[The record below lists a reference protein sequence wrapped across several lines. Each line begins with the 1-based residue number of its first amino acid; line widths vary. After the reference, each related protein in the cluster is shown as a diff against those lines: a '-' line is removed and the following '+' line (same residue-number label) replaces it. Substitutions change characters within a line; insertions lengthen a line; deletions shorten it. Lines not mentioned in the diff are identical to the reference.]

1 MAKSKTKKKTSLML
15 IISAVLLIAVSVMS
29 LCMMSL
35 PMSKTVTTITAGNTN
50 SVTESETVNAF
61 DYIKEWT
68 EQDENGNSKLSA
80 LKETIKKY
88 EEGSIKN
95 ETLDKVNEANKQQ
108 VAIVEC
114 LIVVIV
120 AAAVAMVLGL
130 VALILAFVKKNG
142 AGKVFG
148 LLALLCVLAIFI
160 LSCII
165 FAFYNP
171 IATALDGSSTIL
183 GVTTT
188 IATTSASAM
197 ALLIVSLIGFVA
209 STVTLVLSRK

>member
-15 IISAVLLIAVSVMS
+15 IISAILLIAVSVMS

-35 PMSKTVTTITAGNTN
+35 PMSKTVTSTTILGSTTTVNNETA
-50 SVTESETVNAF
+50 NAF
-61 DYIKEWT
+61 DYIKNWT

-114 LIVVIV
+114 LIVVIA

-130 VALILAFVKKNG
+130 VALVLAFVKKNG

-160 LSCII
+160 LSCIVY
-165 FAFYNP
+165 AFYNP
-171 IATALDGSSTIL
+171 VATALDGTIA

-188 IATTSASAM
+188 TTVVSAM

>member
-35 PMSKTVTTITAGNTN
+35 PMSKSVTSTTILGSTTTVNNETA
-50 SVTESETVNAF
+50 NAF

-68 EQDENGNSKLSA
+68 EKDENGNSKLSA
-80 LKETIKKY
+80 LKETIKKH

-160 LSCII
+160 LSCIVY
-165 FAFYNP
+165 AFYNP
-171 IATALDGSSTIL
+171 VATALDGTIA

-188 IATTSASAM
+188 TTVVSAM

>member
-35 PMSKTVTTITAGNTN
+35 PMSKSVTSTTILGSTTTVNNETA
-50 SVTESETVNAF
+50 NAF

-68 EQDENGNSKLSA
+68 EKDEDGNSKLSA

-171 IATALDGSSTIL
+171 IATAADGTVTVL

-188 IATTSASAM
+188 IATSSVSEIAM
-197 ALLIVSLIGFVA
+197 LIVSLIGFVA

>member
-35 PMSKTVTTITAGNTN
+35 PMSKSVTSTTILGSTTTVNNETA
-50 SVTESETVNAF
+50 NAF

-68 EQDENGNSKLSA
+68 EKDEDGNSKLSA

-160 LSCII
+160 LSCIVY
-165 FAFYNP
+165 AFYNP
-171 IATALDGSSTIL
+171 VATALDGTIA

-188 IATTSASAM
+188 TTVVSAM

>member
-35 PMSKTVTTITAGNTN
+35 PMSKTVTINDILDTTT
-50 SVTESETVNAF
+50 VKESISAF
-61 DYIKEWT
+61 DHIKEWT
-68 EQDENGNSKLSA
+68 EKDEDGDSKLSTY
-80 LKETIKKY
+80 KEWIKDY
-88 EEGSIKN
+88 EEGSIKVN
-95 ETLDKVNEANKQQ
+95 ILGDSIETAKHK

-114 LIVVIV
+114 LIVVIA

-130 VALILAFVKKNG
+130 VALVLAFVKKNG

-171 IATALDGSSTIL
+171 IATAADGTVTVL

-188 IATTSASAM
+188 IATSSVSEIAM
-197 ALLIVSLIGFVA
+197 LIVSLIGFVA

>member
-15 IISAVLLIAVSVMS
+15 IISAILLIAVSVMS

-35 PMSKTVTTITAGNTN
+35 PMSKTVTINDILDTTT
-50 SVTESETVNAF
+50 VKESISAF
-61 DYIKEWT
+61 DHIKEWT
-68 EQDENGNSKLSA
+68 EKDEDGDSKLSTY
-80 LKETIKKY
+80 KEWIKDY
-88 EEGSIKN
+88 EEGSIKVN
-95 ETLDKVNEANKQQ
+95 ILGDSIETAKHK

-114 LIVVIV
+114 LIVVIA

-130 VALILAFVKKNG
+130 VALVLAFVKKNG

-171 IATALDGSSTIL
+171 IATAADGTVTVL
-183 GVTTT
+183 GLTTT
-188 IATTSASAM
+188 IATSSVSEIAM
-197 ALLIVSLIGFVA
+197 LIVSLIGFVA

>member
-35 PMSKTVTTITAGNTN
+35 PMSKSVTSTTILGSTTTVNNETA
-50 SVTESETVNAF
+50 NAF

-68 EQDENGNSKLSA
+68 EKDEDGNSKLSA

-160 LSCII
+160 LSCIVY
-165 FAFYNP
+165 AFYNP
-171 IATALDGSSTIL
+171 VATALDGTIV

-188 IATTSASAM
+188 TTVVSAM

-209 STVTLVLSRK
+209 GTVTLVLSRK

>member
-1 MAKSKTKKKTSLML
+1 ML

-35 PMSKTVTTITAGNTN
+35 PMSKTVTINDILDTTT
-50 SVTESETVNAF
+50 VKESISAF
-61 DYIKEWT
+61 DHIKEWT
-68 EQDENGNSKLSA
+68 EKDEDGDSKLSTY
-80 LKETIKKY
+80 KEWIKDY
-88 EEGSIKN
+88 EEGSIKVN
-95 ETLDKVNEANKQQ
+95 ILGDSIETAKHK

-114 LIVVIV
+114 LIVVIA

-130 VALILAFVKKNG
+130 VALVLAFVKKNG

-171 IATALDGSSTIL
+171 IATAADGTVTVL

-188 IATTSASAM
+188 IATSSVSEIAM
-197 ALLIVSLIGFVA
+197 LIVSLIGFVA

>member
-35 PMSKTVTTITAGNTN
+35 PMSKSVTSTTILGSTTTVNNETA
-50 SVTESETVNAF
+50 NAF

-68 EQDENGNSKLSA
+68 EKDEDGNSKLSA

-160 LSCII
+160 LSCIVY
-165 FAFYNP
+165 AFYNP
-171 IATALDGSSTIL
+171 VATALDGTIA

-188 IATTSASAM
+188 TTVVSAM

-209 STVTLVLSRK
+209 SAVTLVLSRK

>member
-1 MAKSKTKKKTSLML
+1 MAKTKTKKKMSLML

-35 PMSKTVTTITAGNTN
+35 PMSKTVTSTTILGSTTTVN
-50 SVTESETVNAF
+50 SETANAF

-68 EQDENGNSKLSA
+68 EKDENGNSALSN

-95 ETLDKVNEANKQQ
+95 DKLDKINETNKHQ

-165 FAFYNP
+165 YAFYNP
-171 IATALDGSSTIL
+171 IATSLDGTL
-183 GVTTT
+183 AGVTTT
-188 IATTSASAM
+188 TTIVSVM
-197 ALLIVSLIGFVA
+197 ALLIVSIIGFVA
-209 STVTLVLSRK
+209 SMVTLVLSRK

>member
-15 IISAVLLIAVSVMS
+15 IISAILLIAVSVMS

-35 PMSKTVTTITAGNTN
+35 PMSKSVTSTTILGSTTTVNNETA
-50 SVTESETVNAF
+50 NAF

-68 EQDENGNSKLSA
+68 EKDEDGNSKLSA

-114 LIVVIV
+114 LIVVIA

-160 LSCII
+160 LSCIVY
-165 FAFYNP
+165 AFYNP
-171 IATALDGSSTIL
+171 VATALDGTIA

-188 IATTSASAM
+188 TTVVSAM

>member
-1 MAKSKTKKKTSLML
+1 ML
-15 IISAVLLIAVSVMS
+15 IISAILLIAVSVMS

-35 PMSKTVTTITAGNTN
+35 PMSKTVTINDILDTTT
-50 SVTESETVNAF
+50 VKESISAF
-61 DYIKEWT
+61 DHIKEWT
-68 EQDENGNSKLSA
+68 EKDEDGDSKLSTY
-80 LKETIKKY
+80 KEWIKDY
-88 EEGSIKN
+88 EEGSIKVN
-95 ETLDKVNEANKQQ
+95 ILGDSIETAKHK

-114 LIVVIV
+114 LIVVIA

-130 VALILAFVKKNG
+130 VALVLAFVKKNG

-171 IATALDGSSTIL
+171 IATAADGTVTVL

-188 IATTSASAM
+188 IATSSVSEIAM
-197 ALLIVSLIGFVA
+197 LIVSLIGFVA

>member
-1 MAKSKTKKKTSLML
+1 MAKSKTKKKTSLMP

-35 PMSKTVTTITAGNTN
+35 PMSKSVTSTTILGSTTTVNNETA
-50 SVTESETVNAF
+50 NAF

-68 EQDENGNSKLSA
+68 EKDEDGNSKLSA

-160 LSCII
+160 LSCIVY
-165 FAFYNP
+165 AFYNP
-171 IATALDGSSTIL
+171 VATALDGTIA

-188 IATTSASAM
+188 TTVVSAM

>member
-35 PMSKTVTTITAGNTN
+35 PMSKSVTSTTILGSTTTVNNETA
-50 SVTESETVNAF
+50 NAF

-68 EQDENGNSKLSA
+68 EKDEDGSSKLSA

-114 LIVVIV
+114 LIVVII

-130 VALILAFVKKNG
+130 VALILACVKKNG

-160 LSCII
+160 LSCIVY
-165 FAFYNP
+165 AFYNP
-171 IATALDGSSTIL
+171 VATALDGTIA

-188 IATTSASAM
+188 TTVVSAM
-197 ALLIVSLIGFVA
+197 TLLIVSLIGFVA

>member
-35 PMSKTVTTITAGNTN
+35 PMSKSVTSTTILGSTTTVNNETA
-50 SVTESETVNAF
+50 NAF

-68 EQDENGNSKLSA
+68 EKDEDGNSKLSA
-80 LKETIKKY
+80 LKETIKKN

-160 LSCII
+160 LSCIVY
-165 FAFYNP
+165 AFYNP
-171 IATALDGSSTIL
+171 VATALDGTIA

-188 IATTSASAM
+188 TTVVSAM

>member
-1 MAKSKTKKKTSLML
+1 ML
-15 IISAVLLIAVSVMS
+15 IISAILLIAVSVMS

-35 PMSKTVTTITAGNTN
+35 PMSKSVTSTTILGSTTTVNNETA
-50 SVTESETVNAF
+50 NAF

-68 EQDENGNSKLSA
+68 EKDEDGNSKLSA

-114 LIVVIV
+114 LIVVIA

-160 LSCII
+160 LSCIVY
-165 FAFYNP
+165 AFYNP
-171 IATALDGSSTIL
+171 VATALDGTIA

-188 IATTSASAM
+188 TTVVSAM

>member
-1 MAKSKTKKKTSLML
+1 MAKSKTKKKMSLML

-35 PMSKTVTTITAGNTN
+35 PMSKSVTSTTILGSTTTVNNETA
-50 SVTESETVNAF
+50 NAF

-68 EQDENGNSKLSA
+68 EKDEDGNSKLSTY
-80 LKETIKKY
+80 KEWIKDY
-88 EEGSIKN
+88 EEGSIKVN
-95 ETLDKVNEANKQQ
+95 ILGDSIETAKHK

-114 LIVVIV
+114 LIVVIA

-160 LSCII
+160 LSCIVY
-165 FAFYNP
+165 AFYNP
-171 IATALDGSSTIL
+171 VATALDGTIA

-188 IATTSASAM
+188 TTVVSAM

>member
-15 IISAVLLIAVSVMS
+15 IISAILLIAVSVMS

-35 PMSKTVTTITAGNTN
+35 PMSKTVTINDILDTTT
-50 SVTESETVNAF
+50 VKESISAF
-61 DYIKEWT
+61 DHIKEWT
-68 EQDENGNSKLSA
+68 EKDEDGDSKLSTY
-80 LKETIKKY
+80 KEWIKDY
-88 EEGSIKN
+88 EEGSIKVN
-95 ETLDKVNEANKQQ
+95 ILGDSIETAKHK

-114 LIVVIV
+114 LIVVIA

-130 VALILAFVKKNG
+130 VALVLAFVKKNG

-171 IATALDGSSTIL
+171 IATAADGTVTVL

-188 IATTSASAM
+188 IATSSVSEIAM
-197 ALLIVSLIGFVA
+197 LIVSLIGFVA

>member
-15 IISAVLLIAVSVMS
+15 IISAILLIAVSVMS

-35 PMSKTVTTITAGNTN
+35 PMSKTVTINDILDTTT
-50 SVTESETVNAF
+50 VKESISAF
-61 DYIKEWT
+61 DHIKEWT
-68 EQDENGNSKLSA
+68 EKDEDGDSKLSTY
-80 LKETIKKY
+80 KEWIKDY
-88 EEGSIKN
+88 EEGSIKVN
-95 ETLDKVNEANKQQ
+95 ILGDSIETAKHK

-114 LIVVIV
+114 LIVVIA

-130 VALILAFVKKNG
+130 VALVLAFVKKNG

-160 LSCII
+160 LSCIVY
-165 FAFYNP
+165 AFYNP
-171 IATALDGSSTIL
+171 VATALDGTIA

-188 IATTSASAM
+188 TTVVSAM

>member
-1 MAKSKTKKKTSLML
+1 ML

-35 PMSKTVTTITAGNTN
+35 PMSKSVTSTTILGSTTTVNNETA
-50 SVTESETVNAF
+50 NAF

-68 EQDENGNSKLSA
+68 EKDEDGNSKLSA

-160 LSCII
+160 LSCIVY
-165 FAFYNP
+165 AFYNP
-171 IATALDGSSTIL
+171 VATALDGTIA

-188 IATTSASAM
+188 TTVVSAM

>member
-35 PMSKTVTTITAGNTN
+35 PMSKTVTTITAGNSNT
-50 SVTESETVNAF
+50 VTESEKANAF
-61 DYIKEWT
+61 DYVKDWT
-68 EQDENGNSKLSA
+68 EKDENGNSKLSA

-88 EEGSIKN
+88 EEGNFKN
-95 ETLDKVNEANKQQ
+95 ESLNKVNEANKQQ

-120 AAAVAMVLGL
+120 ASAVAMVLGL

-171 IATALDGSSTIL
+171 IATALDGTIA
-183 GVTTT
+183 GITTT
-188 IATTSASAM
+188 TTVVSAM
-197 ALLIVSLIGFVA
+197 AMLIVSLIGFVA
-209 STVTLVLSRK
+209 STITLVLSKR

>member
-1 MAKSKTKKKTSLML
+1 ML

-35 PMSKTVTTITAGNTN
+35 PMSKSVTSTTILGSTTTVNNETA
-50 SVTESETVNAF
+50 NAF

-68 EQDENGNSKLSA
+68 EKDEDGNSKLSA

-160 LSCII
+160 LSCIVY
-165 FAFYNP
+165 AFYNP
-171 IATALDGSSTIL
+171 AATALDGTIA

-188 IATTSASAM
+188 TTVVSAM

>member
-35 PMSKTVTTITAGNTN
+35 PMSKSVTSTTILGSTTTVNNETA
-50 SVTESETVNAF
+50 NAF

-68 EQDENGNSKLSA
+68 EKDEDGNSKLSA

-160 LSCII
+160 LSCIVY
-165 FAFYNP
+165 AFYNP
-171 IATALDGSSTIL
+171 AATALDGTIA

-188 IATTSASAM
+188 TTVVSAM

>member
-35 PMSKTVTTITAGNTN
+35 PMSKSVTSTTILGSTTTVNNETA
-50 SVTESETVNAF
+50 NAF

-68 EQDENGNSKLSA
+68 EKDEDGNSKLSA

-114 LIVVIV
+114 LIVVII

-130 VALILAFVKKNG
+130 VALILACVKKNG

-160 LSCII
+160 LSCIVY
-165 FAFYNP
+165 AFYNP
-171 IATALDGSSTIL
+171 VATALDGTIA

-188 IATTSASAM
+188 TTVVSAM
-197 ALLIVSLIGFVA
+197 TLLIVSLIGFVA

>member
-29 LCMMSL
+29 ICMMSL
-35 PMSKTVTTITAGNTN
+35 PMYERTTPLGSTTIT
-50 SVTESETVNAF
+50 SKEVNAF

-114 LIVVIV
+114 LIVVIA
-120 AAAVAMVLGL
+120 AAAVALVLGL
-130 VALILAFVKKNG
+130 VALVLAFVKKNG

-160 LSCII
+160 LSCIVY
-165 FAFYNP
+165 AFYNP
-171 IATALDGSSTIL
+171 IATALDGTL
-183 GVTTT
+183 GYTTT
-188 IATTSASAM
+188 VISALAM
-197 ALLIVSLIGFVA
+197 LIVSLIGFVA

>member
-15 IISAVLLIAVSVMS
+15 IISAILLIAVSVMS

-35 PMSKTVTTITAGNTN
+35 PMSKSVTSTTILGSTTTVNNETA
-50 SVTESETVNAF
+50 NAF

-68 EQDENGNSKLSA
+68 EKDEDGDSKLSTY
-80 LKETIKKY
+80 KEWIKDY
-88 EEGSIKN
+88 EEGSIKVN
-95 ETLDKVNEANKQQ
+95 ILGDSIETAKHK
-108 VAIVEC
+108 VAIVES
-114 LIVVIV
+114 LIVIIA
-120 AAAVAMVLGL
+120 AAAVAMLFGL
-130 VALILAFVKKNG
+130 VALVLAFVKKNG

-171 IATALDGSSTIL
+171 IATAADGTVTVL

-188 IATTSASAM
+188 IATSSVSAM
-197 ALLIVSLIGFVA
+197 AMLIVSLIGFVA

>member
-35 PMSKTVTTITAGNTN
+35 PMSKSVTSTTILGSTTTVNNETA
-50 SVTESETVNAF
+50 NAF

-68 EQDENGNSKLSA
+68 EKDEDGNSKLSA

-160 LSCII
+160 LSCIVYT
-165 FAFYNP
+165 FYNP
-171 IATALDGSSTIL
+171 VATALDGTIA

-188 IATTSASAM
+188 TTVVSAM

>member
-1 MAKSKTKKKTSLML
+1 
-15 IISAVLLIAVSVMS
+15 
-29 LCMMSL
+29 MSL
-35 PMSKTVTTITAGNTN
+35 PMSKTVTINDILDTTT
-50 SVTESETVNAF
+50 VKESISAF
-61 DYIKEWT
+61 DHIKEWT
-68 EQDENGNSKLSA
+68 EKDEDGDSKLSTY
-80 LKETIKKY
+80 KEWIKDY
-88 EEGSIKN
+88 EEGSIKVN
-95 ETLDKVNEANKQQ
+95 ILGDSIETAKHK

-114 LIVVIV
+114 LIVVIA

-130 VALILAFVKKNG
+130 VALVLAFVKKNG

-171 IATALDGSSTIL
+171 IATAADGTVTVL

-188 IATTSASAM
+188 IATSSVSEIAM
-197 ALLIVSLIGFVA
+197 LIVSLIGFVA